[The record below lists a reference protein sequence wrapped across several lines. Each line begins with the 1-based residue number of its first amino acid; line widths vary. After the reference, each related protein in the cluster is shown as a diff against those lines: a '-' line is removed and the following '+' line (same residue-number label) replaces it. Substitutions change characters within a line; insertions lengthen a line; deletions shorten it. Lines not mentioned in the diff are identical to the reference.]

1 MRIFHARDRDL
12 RAERKDTFTGDVLLT
27 TVVPPTDG
35 VTIAEVVFTPGAR
48 TYWHSHENGQVLL
61 VTSGRGLLC
70 AEGEQPQVVVA
81 GDVVWT
87 PPGQRHWHGAGP
99 DSCLVHKAIS
109 MGTTAWDQPVTDAHY
124 QAEATEGAG
133 HGH

>member
-1 MRIFHARDRDL
+1 MKIFRARDRDL
-12 RAERKDTFTGDVLLT
+12 SAERKETFTGDVLLT
-27 TVVPPTDG
+27 AVVPPTDG
-35 VTIAEVVFTPGAR
+35 VVVSDVVFTPGSR

-70 AEGEQPQVVVA
+70 AEGESPQVVVA

-99 DSCLVHKAIS
+99 DSCLVHTAIS
-109 MGTTAWDQPVTDAHY
+109 MGTTAWDQPVTDADY
-124 QAEATEGAG
+124 RVEATEGARDD
-133 HGH
+133 H